1 LNGQRAQ
8 LQADGAFATEVALHP
23 GANRIAITATDMHR
37 NVSRSW
43 AIESDIGRTR
53 GERALA
59 GNTSNNTVTMVKT
72 MCFMATPV
80 GMGRSCNAEDAHL

>member
-1 LNGQRAQ
+1 MTANNRATVGDR
-8 LQADGAFATEVALHP
+8 AAAS
-23 GANRIAITATDMHR
+23 
-37 NVSRSW
+37 SRSW